1 MKNLVHAETQ
11 RHRERAL
18 IFLRLDVIF
27 RLFLNTVQLSI
38 FLFPLCPLCLC
49 GMANATLRER

>member
-18 IFLRLDVIF
+18 IFLPLGVIF

-49 GMANATLRER
+49 GLLKKELYT

>member
-1 MKNLVHAETQ
+1 MKNLVHPETQ

-18 IFLRLDVIF
+18 IFLRLGVIF

-38 FLFPLCPLCLC
+38 FLFPLCPLYLC
-49 GMANATLRER
+49 GLLKKELYT

>member
-18 IFLRLDVIF
+18 IFLRLGVIF

-49 GMANATLRER
+49 GLLKKELYT

>member
-1 MKNLVHAETQ
+1 MKNLVHPETQ

-18 IFLRLDVIF
+18 IFLRLGVIF

-49 GMANATLRER
+49 GLLKKELYT